1 MLRKESTASSL
12 HDARTADQASL
23 DPPKNSP
30 AEIMERQLFSQPLSR
45 VLGKL
50 NAVEGNL
57 LVLRIFEE
65 KSTAEIGEIL
75 IKSLEAVMKKVHL
88 NQTYA

>member
-1 MLRKESTASSL
+1 MLRKEATASSL

-75 IKSLEAVMKKVHL
+75 IKSLEAVMKKVHP
-88 NQTYA
+88 Y